1 MKKALLSVLGFVF
14 AFNSFSGVAQPT
26 SCALAGGAPTPVAPV
41 SVVCANNFNANDL
54 AITSYSS
61 QGSLNI
67 IQVVVSQLQP
77 NDSSLIVGL
86 SDDGAFDFTTANAGA
101 ALAYGDYQFRI
112 FACNQDELN
121 VLADQLNPLSPLL
134 CYCPSTMPFDANG
147 NARLIDLFS
156 TLALVFPGL
165 TVEDVEYAICSFL
178 PTLGAS
184 LPYGLSDPYTVTWQA
199 DGCLSGINDAQANA
213 INVSTNNST
222 AVVSLSNSAAT
233 TVGIFDLNGKALAMQ
248 TVNGTATFDISA
260 YPAGMYVVR
269 ANNGATTTTTKFVK

>member
-14 AFNSFSGVAQPT
+14 AFNSFSGVAQPN
-26 SCALAGGAPTPVAPV
+26 SCALADVAPTPVAPV

-61 QGSLNI
+61 EGWFNT

-86 SDDGAFDFTTANAGA
+86 SDNGAFDFTTANAGA

-112 FACNQDELN
+112 FACNQADLN
-121 VLADQLNPLSPLL
+121 ALAHQLDDPLPWE
-134 CYCPSTMPFDANG
+134 PSLPFDANG

-156 TLALVFPGL
+156 ILALVFPSL

-269 ANNGATTTTTKFVK
+269 ANNGTTTTKFVK

>member
-1 MKKALLSVLGFVF
+1 MKKVLLSVLGLAF

-61 QGSLNI
+61 QGSLNT

-86 SDDGAFDFTTANAGA
+86 SDNGAFDFTTANAGA
-101 ALAYGDYQFRI
+101 ALAYGDYQFSV
-112 FACNQDELN
+112 FTYNQVELN
-121 VLADQLNPLSPLL
+121 ALAAQLNPLLPLL
-134 CYCPSTMPFDANG
+134 GYPTIPTDANG
-147 NARLIDLFS
+147 NVSLSNVFS

-184 LPYGLSDPYTVTWQA
+184 LQYGLADPYTVTWQA
-199 DGCLSGINDAQANA
+199 AGCPSGINDAQANA
-213 INVSTNNST
+213 LNVSTNNST
-222 AVVSLSNSAAT
+222 AIVNLNNSAAT
-233 TVGIFDLNGKALAMQ
+233 TVGIFDLNGKAIAMQ
-248 TVNGTATFDISA
+248 TVNGVATFDISA
-260 YPAGMYVVR
+260 YPAGMYIVR

>member
-1 MKKALLSVLGFVF
+1 MKKVLLSVLGFAF
-14 AFNSFSGVAQPT
+14 AFNSFSGFAQPN
-26 SCALAGGAPTPVAPV
+26 SCAVVGGAPTPVPPTTM
-41 SVVCANNFNANDL
+41 VCANNFNANDL

-61 QGSLNI
+61 QGSLNT

-86 SDDGAFDFTTANAGA
+86 SDNGAFDFTTANAGA
-101 ALAYGDYQFRI
+101 AFAYGDYQFRI
-112 FACNQDELN
+112 FACNQAELN
-121 VLADQLNPLSPLL
+121 VLAAQINATNPFSWPPL
-134 CYCPSTMPFDANG
+134 MPFDANG

-184 LPYGLSDPYTVTWQA
+184 LQYGLADPYTVTWQA
-199 DGCLSGINDAQANA
+199 AGCPSGINDAQANA
-213 INVSTNNST
+213 LNVSTNNST
-222 AVVSLSNSAAT
+222 AIVNLNNSAAT
-233 TVGIFDLNGKALAMQ
+233 TVGIFDLNGKAIAMQ

-260 YPAGMYVVR
+260 YPVGMYLVR

>member
-1 MKKALLSVLGFVF
+1 MKKVLLSVLGLAF

-61 QGSLNI
+61 QGSLNT

-86 SDDGAFDFTTANAGA
+86 SDNGAFDFTTANAGA
-101 ALAYGDYQFRI
+101 ALAYGDYQFRV
-112 FACNQDELN
+112 FTYNQVELN
-121 VLADQLNPLSPLL
+121 ALAAQLNPLLPLL
-134 CYCPSTMPFDANG
+134 GYPTIPTDANG
-147 NARLIDLFS
+147 NVSLSNVFS

-165 TVEDVEYAICSFL
+165 TIEDVEYAICSFL

-222 AVVSLSNSAAT
+222 AIVNLNNSAAT
-233 TVGIFDLNGKALAMQ
+233 TVGIFDLNGKAVAMQ

-260 YPAGMYVVR
+260 YPAGMYIVR